1 MTRTWPMLLRF
12 VLIFGVVLTALA
24 LLWTW
29 IVPVY
34 TGTIASMSKP
44 IFRLVENPNVSIV
57 DLRHD
62 EIWILRDIGEGRAA
76 PFTWFDRY
84 TFFALIPLLALF
96 AATPGLGW
104 RRMAIRAPIGVLL
117 LLVVHTVYLV
127 VSVELSYAAIG
138 LTGVGPFAARS
149 LDAWQI
155 LVRVLWEAIP
165 VLIWL
170 AFTFDAWRRTL
181 RRMRQGA
188 TIKQQDSEP
197 VGSVDPETQQQPA
210 HGEGRTK

>member
-12 VLIFGVVLTALA
+12 VVIFAAALTALA

-34 TGTIASMSKP
+34 TGTVAAMSKP
-44 IFRLVENPNVSIV
+44 VFHLVENPDVTIV

-62 EIWILRDIGEGRAA
+62 EIWILRDIGAGRAA

-104 RRMAIRAPIGVLL
+104 RRLAIRAPLGVLL
-117 LLVVHTVYLV
+117 LLIAHTIYLV

-138 LTGVGPFAARS
+138 LTEVGPFAARS

-181 RRMRQGA
+181 WRVRGGETTKQG
-188 TIKQQDSEP
+188 DSGP
-197 VGSVDPETQQQPA
+197 VDDANPDHQQQPA
-210 HGEGRTK
+210 HGEGRVK